1 MVSIAARYIVVAAV
15 VVLAAAP
22 VRGDTPTETPT
33 ETPTHTETTTQTP
46 TVTPTACAEKNCNGE
61 VGLSDFAGCEVL
73 AVRDGNTCTIT
84 EGGWSQPGMVID
96 LYEGTLNTGGYDFTV
111 ESLRYV
117 TATGPVT
124 LNLGAS
130 QITISS
136 GSYGGSTDETITVNP
151 GTSKIILDN
160 GGSVYPHDFPLW
172 DVQFVASPVN
182 FGFINAHDVTV
193 NAGVSLDF
201 TIGHIQANSLIC
213 VGTEQS
219 PVVLQNTG
227 TPENSYLRLTQQSAC
242 EHATVSNIIC
252 DGAVPCLAR
261 DSTDG
266 GGNIGWCFGDAN
278 ACPATTWTPTVT
290 PTNTGTPTVTG
301 TPTAAPTI
309 PKRCC
314 QLADGT
320 AANPSHPGSTCV
332 DNGSMNNGAYW
343 AYFPSCQALASQLS
357 TSVTTDGYSGGECS
371 VPGNRDSA
379 CTPSGGG
386 APASTATVTP
396 SVTTTL
402 TRTPTHTSTASA
414 TFTPT
419 RTPTPVRTMSLLFSG
434 QECPSTPCDSR
445 DLFASTG
452 PRYPDDRGG
461 RKTIGVSTASGTAT
475 VDVLCKV
482 GNSAAITL
490 ASLTGADCDTPANC
504 LAEVTANCDDLWLR
518 ISACTDCVV
527 GGWIDR
533 DVRR

>member
-46 TVTPTACAEKNCNGE
+46 TVTPTACPEKNCNGE

-96 LYEGTLNTGGYDFTV
+96 LYEGTLDTGGYNFTV
-111 ESLRYV
+111 ESLRYS

-124 LNLGAS
+124 LNLGTS

-136 GSYGGSTDETITVNP
+136 GSYGGSTEETITVNP

-160 GGSVYPHDFPLW
+160 GGSAYPHDFPLW
-172 DVQFVASPVN
+172 DVQFAATPVN
-182 FGFINAHDVTV
+182 FGFINAHEVTI

-201 TIGHIQANSLIC
+201 TIGHITANSLTC
-213 VGTEQS
+213 VGTEQN

-266 GGNIGWCFGDAN
+266 GGNIGWCFGDSN

-301 TPTAAPTI
+301 TPTTTPTI
-309 PKRCC
+309 QPRCC

-332 DNGSMNNGAYW
+332 DNGVIGGGGANW
-343 AYFPSCQALASQLS
+343 QYFANCQALASALS
-357 TSVTTDGYSGGECS
+357 TSVTINGYSGGECS
-371 VPGNRDSA
+371 VPGDRDSQ
-379 CTPSGGG
+379 CVPSGG
-386 APASTATVTP
+386 ATNTPTRTLTATVTP
-396 SVTTTL
+396 
-402 TRTPTHTSTASA
+402 TRTSTPTITMTA

-419 RTPTPVRTMSLLFSG
+419 QTATPVRTMSRMFSA
-434 QECPSTPCDSR
+434 QECPSPPCDSR

-452 PRYPDDRGG
+452 PRYSDDRGG
-461 RKTIGVSTASGTAT
+461 RKTVGVATTSGSAT
-475 VDVLCKV
+475 VGVMCRV